1 MRRTASWARLGE
13 QVVKGTCH
21 ICHDAVGPRPTGQAL
36 LVQGIIPP
44 FTTLLEDK
52 PVADFMQK
60 ARSGAPVMTGDPVF
74 HYRGRM
80 PVFSYLREAEVAAA
94 YMFLIDYPP
103 QPGDSKRR

>member
-1 MRRTASWARLGE
+1 LTA
-13 QVVKGTCH
+13 
-21 ICHDAVGPRPTGQAL
+21 
-36 LVQGIIPP
+36 
-44 FTTLLEDK
+44 LLEDK
-52 PVADFMQK
+52 PVAEFVRK
-60 ARSGAPVMTGDPVF
+60 VRAGAAVTTTDPVF